1 MSEDKSLEGNT
12 QHPDI
17 LHQAGIS
24 LPQEFDANA
33 TDGDADGFLQDGSQW
48 ERPAPEVVVVA
59 EEPVALAVEPETLP
73 VVIAEPDPIVVAEPD
88 LIVEDAAPKKSKGKK
103 SASTAFVP
111 TQLAD
116 GTAVYMSKMVF
127 QSEYEQNSN
136 SVRAVQSRL
145 MELGYVTAGDDKQGW
160 ISAGTAEALEN
171 FKNDND
177 LEVGMLDEELVKA
190 LFSGTSVKVLP

>member
-33 TDGDADGFLQDGSQW
+33 TDGDGDGTVQDGSQW
-48 ERPAPEVVVVA
+48 ERPAVA
-59 EEPVALAVEPETLP
+59 PSAPIAFAVEPETLP
-73 VVIAEPDPIVVAEPD
+73 VVVADPDPVAE
-88 LIVEDAAPKKSKGKK
+88 EAAPKKSKGKK

-111 TQLAD
+111 TNLGD
-116 GTAVYMSKMVF
+116 GTAVYMSKMVY
-127 QSEYEQNSN
+127 QSAFEQNSN
-136 SVRAVQSRL
+136 SVRSVQTRL
-145 MELGYVTAGDDKQGW
+145 IELGYITAGDDKQGW
-160 ISAGTAEALEN
+160 ISTATAEALEN

-190 LFSGTSVKVLP
+190 LFEGTSVKVLP